1 MIKKL
6 IVLVAIFTLVSACT
20 TVPQQRDSVQDKSAV
35 QVTVG
40 AVQLPTG
47 INPVNKQI
55 THDKLM
61 NLSFPLANQMG
72 KAYQM
77 QLNCNITPYI
87 TSSKTSG
94 LFGNYITQVQTDM
107 VMLEY
112 SKGIHEMKSWKCDNK
127 EIPQTIKTLL
137 ESIDVYMKMAQPILT
152 DPLEGF
158 NRWMFGVN
166 TTIYSNVLGPVAR
179 VYRDNI
185 HENLRTGIKNVFSNA
200 MAPVKLLSSLLQL
213 DFEKSGRVI
222 ARTLINTTLG
232 IGGLADVAGEEYLI
246 DDVNEDIDKALS
258 SFGIPTGP
266 YVILPIFGPST
277 ARNIVGRVV
286 DSFMGPPFFFASDV
300 TGVGILAEE
309 NINAASFIVD
319 KNKLKSSA
327 LDRYEV
333 VRDFHHQSRIADD
346 LELIKGKEKL
356 NLLLSKAKEH
366 LQEHTASPKEFKN
379 SKEPSRKRINE
390 LQRTTASLRSELNQI
405 KPKKSKVIKDINQ
418 SNTKSKQEEL
428 ATISKNLSDVST
440 TKEIASKN
448 LDRWV
453 RAWENQD
460 IELYLSFYSK
470 EFVPTNGRYSDW
482 WIDRIAALKRH
493 AKISIQ
499 LENIQIFS
507 SKDTA
512 EIDFTQS
519 FKSNRYSDIGIK
531 KLIWVKNGSDWKITK
546 ETWKPQ

>member
-1 MIKKL
+1 MTLKF
-6 IVLVAIFTLVSACT
+6 IVLVAILTLVSACT
-20 TVPQQRDSVQDKSAV
+20 TAPQQRKSVQDKSAV
-35 QVTVG
+35 QFS
-40 AVQLPTG
+40 TG

-94 LFGNYITQVQTDM
+94 LFGNYITHMQTDM

-127 EIPQTIKTLL
+127 EITQTIKTLL
-137 ESIDVYMKMAQPILT
+137 ESIGVYMKMAQPILT

-179 VYRDNI
+179 VYRDSI

-277 ARNIVGRVV
+277 ARNIVGGVA

-356 NLLLSKAKEH
+356 NLLLSKAREH
-366 LQEHTASPKEFKN
+366 LQEHTASPKEFTN

-428 ATISKNLSDVST
+428 ATISKNFSDVST

-493 AKISIQ
+493 ANISIQ

>member
-1 MIKKL
+1 MTLKF
-6 IVLVAIFTLVSACT
+6 IVLVAILTLVSACT
-20 TVPQQRDSVQDKSAV
+20 TAPQQRESVQDKSAV
-35 QVTVG
+35 QFS
-40 AVQLPTG
+40 TG

-112 SKGIHEMKSWKCDNK
+112 SKGINEMKSWKCNNK
-127 EIPQTIKTLL
+127 EITQTIKTLL
-137 ESIDVYMKMAQPILT
+137 ESIGVYMKMAQPILT

-179 VYRDNI
+179 VYRDSI

-246 DDVNEDIDKALS
+246 DDVNEDIDKTLS

-277 ARNIVGRVV
+277 ARNIVGRVA

-356 NLLLSKAKEH
+356 NLLLSKAREH
-366 LQEHTASPKEFKN
+366 LQEHTASPKEFTN

-428 ATISKNLSDVST
+428 VTISKNLSDVST

-493 AKISIQ
+493 ANISIQ

>member
-20 TVPQQRDSVQDKSAV
+20 TVPQQRESVQDKSAV
-35 QVTVG
+35 QFS
-40 AVQLPTG
+40 TG
-47 INPVNKQI
+47 INPVNKQT

-94 LFGNYITQVQTDM
+94 LFGNYITHMQTDM

-127 EIPQTIKTLL
+127 EITQTIKTLL

-179 VYRDNI
+179 VYRDSI

-246 DDVNEDIDKALS
+246 DDVNEDIDKTLS

-356 NLLLSKAKEH
+356 NLLLSKAREH
-366 LQEHTASPKEFKN
+366 LQEHTASPKEFTN

-428 ATISKNLSDVST
+428 ATISKNFSDVST

-460 IELYLSFYSK
+460 IESYLSFYSK

-482 WIDRIAALKRH
+482 RVDRIAALKRH
-493 AKISIQ
+493 ANISIQ
-499 LENIQIFS
+499 LEKIQIFS

-512 EIDFTQS
+512 EINFTQS

-546 ETWKPQ
+546 ETWKPQY

>member
-47 INPVNKQI
+47 INPVDKQI

-94 LFGNYITQVQTDM
+94 LFGNYITHMQTDM

-127 EIPQTIKTLL
+127 EITQTIKTLL

-179 VYRDNI
+179 VYRDSI

-277 ARNIVGRVV
+277 ARNIVGGVA

-309 NINAASFIVD
+309 NINAASFIVN

-327 LDRYEV
+327 LDRYKV

-493 AKISIQ
+493 ANISIQ

-519 FKSNRYSDIGIK
+519 FKSNTYSDIGIK

>member
-1 MIKKL
+1 MTLKF
-6 IVLVAIFTLVSACT
+6 IVLVAILTLVSACT
-20 TVPQQRDSVQDKSAV
+20 TAPQQRESVQDKSAV
-35 QVTVG
+35 QFS
-40 AVQLPTG
+40 TG

-94 LFGNYITQVQTDM
+94 LFGNYITHVQTDM

-112 SKGIHEMKSWKCDNK
+112 SKGINEMKSWKCDNK
-127 EIPQTIKTLL
+127 EITQTIKTLL
-137 ESIDVYMKMAQPILT
+137 ESIGVYMKMAQPILT

-179 VYRDNI
+179 VYRDSI

-277 ARNIVGRVV
+277 ARNIVGGVA

-493 AKISIQ
+493 ANISIQ

>member
-127 EIPQTIKTLL
+127 EITQTIKTLL
-137 ESIDVYMKMAQPILT
+137 ESIGVYMKMAQPILT

-277 ARNIVGRVV
+277 ARNIVGGVA

-356 NLLLSKAKEH
+356 NLLLSKAREH
-366 LQEHTASPKEFKN
+366 LQEHTASPKEFTN
-379 SKEPSRKRINE
+379 PKEPSRKRINE

-493 AKISIQ
+493 ANISIQ

>member
-1 MIKKL
+1 MIEKL
-6 IVLVAIFTLVSACT
+6 IVLVAILTLVSACT
-20 TVPQQRDSVQDKSAV
+20 TAPQQRESVQDKSAV

-47 INPVNKQI
+47 INPVDKQI

-127 EIPQTIKTLL
+127 EITKTIKTLL

-179 VYRDNI
+179 VYRDSI

-277 ARNIVGRVV
+277 ARNIVGGVA

-333 VRDFHHQSRIADD
+333 VRDFYYQSHIADD

-356 NLLLSKAKEH
+356 NLLLSKAREH
-366 LQEHTASPKEFKN
+366 LQEHTASPKEFTN

-493 AKISIQ
+493 ANISIQ

-519 FKSNRYSDIGIK
+519 FKSNTYSDIGIK

>member
-35 QVTVG
+35 Q
-40 AVQLPTG
+40 LPTG
-47 INPVNKQI
+47 NNPVNKQI

-77 QLNCNITPYI
+77 QLNCNINPYI
-87 TSSKTSG
+87 TPSKTSG
-94 LFGNYITQVQTDM
+94 LFGNYITHVQTDM

-127 EIPQTIKTLL
+127 EITQTIKALL
-137 ESIDVYMKMAQPILT
+137 ESISVYMKMAQPILT

-158 NRWMFGVN
+158 NRWMFGIN
-166 TTIYSNVLGPVAR
+166 TTINGNALEPVAR
-179 VYRDNI
+179 VYRDTI
-185 HENLRTGIKNVFSNA
+185 HENLRNSIKNVFSNA

-222 ARTLINTTLG
+222 ARTLINTTFGL
-232 IGGLADVAGEEYLI
+232 GGLADVAGEEYLI

-266 YVILPIFGPST
+266 YVILPILGPST
-277 ARNIVGRVV
+277 ARNIVGGVA
-286 DSFMGPPFFFASDV
+286 DSFMGPPFYFASGV
-300 TGVGILAEE
+300 TGVGISVEE
-309 NINAASFIVD
+309 KINTASYIVD
-319 KNKLKSSA
+319 DKKKLKASA
-327 LDRYEV
+327 LDRYEI
-333 VRDFHHQSRIADD
+333 VRDFYHQYRIAD
-346 LELIKGKEKL
+346 ELGLTKGKEKL
-356 NLLLSKAKEH
+356 NLFFSKTEEH
-366 LQEHTASPKEFKN
+366 LQEQTASPKEFKN
-379 SKEPSRKRINE
+379 SKEPSPKRINE
-390 LQRTTASLRSELNQI
+390 LQRTADSLRSELNKT
-405 KPKKSKVIKDINQ
+405 KPKKPKVIKKTNQ
-418 SNTKSKQEEL
+418 SNKKTKQEEL
-428 ATISKNLSDVST
+428 ATISNNLSDVST

-460 IELYLSFYSK
+460 IESYLSFYSK

-493 AKISIQ
+493 ANISIQ
-499 LENIQIFS
+499 LEKIQIFS

-512 EIDFTQS
+512 EINFTQS

-546 ETWKPQ
+546 ETWKPQY